1 MKTRV
6 WDRRLIINY
15 SKKIY
20 EISKKGSEEI
30 FVGYIYLEL
39 SKKILFHHTGPLTV
53 YSQRILRS
61 RG

>member
-15 SKKIY
+15 SKKIG

-30 FVGYIYLEL
+30 FGGYIYLEL
-39 SKKILFHHTGPLTV
+39 SKKILFHPNLCLNA
-53 YSQRILRS
+53 YLQRIL
-61 RG
+61 